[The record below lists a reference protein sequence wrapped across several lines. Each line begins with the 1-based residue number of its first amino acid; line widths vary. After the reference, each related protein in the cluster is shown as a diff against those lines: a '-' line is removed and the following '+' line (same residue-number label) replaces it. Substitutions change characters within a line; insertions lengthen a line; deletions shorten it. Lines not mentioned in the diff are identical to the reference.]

1 MSIHLLTL
9 AYADFNGHMDWD
21 GGWSVVMVVGMVLFW
36 ALLIAGIVWVVR
48 DLSRG
53 RVADPRGTG
62 GEALRILDRRLA
74 DGSISPDDYRERRA
88 MLAADESDDDG

>member
-1 MSIHLLTL
+1 MHLLTL

-48 DLSRG
+48 ELARG
-53 RVADPRGTG
+53 RGAEHSSADTG
-62 GEALRILDRRLA
+62 PLQTLDRRLA
-74 DGSISPDDYRERRA
+74 EGSISPDDYRERRA
-88 MLAADESDDDG
+88 MLSGDEPAPSP